1 MHLKSLN
8 ADNVKSSMK
17 FLVVMPWALVGRL
30 WGRNIWIITE
40 RSDQARDNG
49 YCFFKYVC
57 ERHPEQKIIYIIDKS
72 AADYEKIRKMGAV
85 VQFDSWAHYY
95 FYCLSRIHI
104 SAHVNGCRP
113 SNSPI
118 ARRLKRILSIWDVF
132 LPHGVSYGVSEFC
145 LQKYAK
151 IDLFICS
158 GLPEYKNVLNNY
170 GYTEREVAY
179 TGFPRLDFWHDVR
192 VNKQLILLMPTW
204 RLYIA
209 QNPEVDFCSTVFYKA
224 YQSLI
229 NDAVLIKH
237 LEENGL
243 EMIFYLHHEMQK
255 YAEHFTTSSPNIR
268 IVQTSDR
275 YDIQELLKAAALLV
289 TDYSSVHFDFAYMGK
304 PVLYYQFDR
313 SEFFSRQ
320 YQRGDFDV
328 ERDGFGPVAFNLEE
342 LIENL
347 YSMAKKELKMDDVY
361 YARMREFYQIYDMN
375 NCERVY
381 QEIKQRICK

>member
-8 ADNVKSSMK
+8 AENVKSSMK
-17 FLVVMPWALVGRL
+17 FLVVMPWALVSRL

-85 VQFDSWAHYY
+85 VQFDSLAHYY

-255 YAEHFTTSSPNIR
+255 YAEHFTTSSSNIR
-268 IVQTSDR
+268 IVQISDR
-275 YDIQELLKAAALLV
+275 DDIQELLKAAALLV
-289 TDYSSVHFDFAYMGK
+289 TDYSSVHFDFAYMNK
-304 PVLYYQFDR
+304 PVVYYQFDKDEFLSKQYSG
-313 SEFFSRQ
+313 SEF
-320 YQRGDFDV
+320 DF
-328 ERDGFGPVAFNLEE
+328 ETDGFGPV
-342 LIENL
+342 
-347 YSMAKKELKMDDVY
+347 
-361 YARMREFYQIYDMN
+361 FYQQDDAVGSMISYQEGGFCVEPEYEDRMHGFYQLYDKN
-375 NCERVY
+375 NCERVFQAIRSRY
-381 QEIKQRICK
+381 F